1 MSITKERGARFAQLL
16 LRAIEDP
23 ETQDLDE
30 ALVVAELAMQDDI
43 SLALDAQ
50 GNFHGPTPPGPG
62 WVQVG
67 VGPQGGK
74 VWRQQGGQSQ
84 AQPPKQVAPK
94 AQTPQETQQPLPQST
109 RQAVQEATQ
118 PPKQGASQPQAH
130 RENYKTAHAAHQAA
144 RQSYQQARREAFTHE
159 ASQAREHHNEFVGHL
174 HALTSLVN
182 TGDFETGGDAA
193 DDALTDLDDA
203 QSELHQAETVADR
216 SNWLVNAGDAA
227 NALIAAGEKKIG
239 ERALLFVH
247 AAQAELKRYVQHR
260 KAMRAIKGGSAEFSL
275 SAYFAHD
282 IFDKRAQ
289 GILNRTMT
297 VAKELSATAKR
308 ELRDALKSADPSEMG
323 HQVVTFVNKY
333 RLQLADLLGTTQL
346 AALLAGA
353 SEVAERL
360 PPLPQAGSAPPPP
373 PTLPP
378 DEAQSLLSR
387 LRAMPQGERDRA
399 IYELP
404 PAEQHYVQQSL
415 GSSESIPPTRPFT
428 PQAPPGGERVH
439 YPIIEEAAR
448 ELARKNV
455 VTRPVFDKLDDAA
468 RQKAFTVAGV
478 DAQETLTKI
487 MDALAENVAEGADV
501 EAFREKV
508 MEQVAPGTFLSE
520 GHLENVART
529 YIQRAFSD
537 GQMTVLNQ
545 PFVRSGFPYAAY
557 DAIHD
562 DRVRHN
568 HLALES
574 LGIEKSNVYRIND
587 PVFETFRPPWDYND
601 RCSWTPITI
610 RQAAERGITEASQW
624 LSSGVE
630 PSPPAFVPMP
640 SFSPPPG
647 FQRALESAPL
657 SIRLAAT
664 LPSAPTGPELHED
677 TATIDMAGSGGGL
690 PATPGDFAV
699 EGKHTKKP
707 GKSKGRRGR
716 RKRVTRTARKWRNET
731 AALAIAAGF
740 ALDNKGQWHG
750 PQAPGPGWVQVGE
763 GPQHGKIWR
772 QQGQKQTPRKPAL
785 PKPQQQSPSRLSPP
799 TDDDFFKLPKF
810 GAANPPKVGQQILYY
825 DGEGG
830 GSRLPPLRGPILEIS
845 GNKIIIRTRTGN
857 KTGIDFE
864 SARPEPASASQA
876 RPPAQPKAPPIAA
889 QATVP
894 VEAQPIIQQAVS
906 PQTAP
911 ARKLPDRFEDLH
923 QFVKYDM
930 KKGESDEDVHAK
942 LTQALSSVNP
952 GYLKT
957 LREQYKATDSPSL
970 ARAILNRDKGLFH
983 NG

>member
-1 MSITKERGARFAQLL
+1 VSITKERGARFAQLL

-23 ETQDLDE
+23 ETRDLDE
-30 ALVVAELAMQDDI
+30 ALAVAELAMQDDI
-43 SLALDAQ
+43 ALALDAQ
-50 GNFHGPTPPGPG
+50 GNFHGPQPPGPG

-74 VWRQQGGQSQ
+74 VWRQSGQKQ
-84 AQPPKQVAPK
+84 APQQPTPQQQTAPRPSPPTDDDFFKLPKFGPANPPKVG
-94 AQTPQETQQPLPQST
+94 QQILYYDGEGGGSRLPPLRGPILDISGNKIIVRART
-109 RQAVQEATQ
+109 GSKIAIDLESARPEPAS
-118 PPKQGASQPQAH
+118 ASQPPAQPKA
-130 RENYKTAHAAHQAA
+130 TPIAAQTTVPVAA
-144 RQSYQQARREAFTHE
+144 QPIIQQAVAAPAVSRQLPDRFEDLH
-159 ASQAREHHNEFVGHL
+159 EFVKYKMHKGEPDED
-174 HALTSLVN
+174 V
-182 TGDFETGGDAA
+182 
-193 DDALTDLDDA
+193 A
-203 QSELHQAETVADR
+203 QKM
-216 SNWLVNAGDAA
+216 A
-227 NALIAAGEKKIG
+227 NALGSVNPGYLTQLKEK
-239 ERALLFVH
+239 
-247 AAQAELKRYVQHR
+247 Y
-260 KAMRAIKGGSAEFSL
+260 KATDRPSLARAILNRDKGLFAAPLSL

-282 IFDKRAQ
+282 IFDRRAQ

-297 VAKELSATAKR
+297 VAKQLSATAKR
-308 ELRDALKSADPSEMG
+308 ELRDALQSADPSEMG

-378 DEAQSLLSR
+378 DEAQSLLFR

-487 MDALAENVAEGADV
+487 RDALAENVAEGADV

-508 MEQVAPGTFLSE
+508 LEQVAPGTFLSE

-529 YIQRAFSD
+529 NIQRAFSD
-537 GQMTVLNQ
+537 GQETVLSH
-545 PFVRSGFPYAAY
+545 PFVRSGFPYRAR

-562 DRVRHN
+562 NRVREN
-568 HLALES
+568 HLALEK
-574 LGIEKSNVYRIND
+574 LGIQGTNIYRAGD
-587 PVFETFRPPWDYND
+587 PVWQMFRVPWDYND
-601 RCSWTPITI
+601 RCADTPITI
-610 RQAAERGITEASQW
+610 RQAAERGITEAQEW
-624 LSSGVE
+624 LRTGVE

-640 SFSPPPG
+640 SFQPPPG

-716 RKRVTRTARKWRNET
+716 RKRVTRAARKWRVD
-731 AALAIAAGF
+731 IG
-740 ALDNKGQWHG
+740 
-750 PQAPGPGWVQVGE
+750 
-763 GPQHGKIWR
+763 
-772 QQGQKQTPRKPAL
+772 
-785 PKPQQQSPSRLSPP
+785 
-799 TDDDFFKLPKF
+799 
-810 GAANPPKVGQQILYY
+810 
-825 DGEGG
+825 
-830 GSRLPPLRGPILEIS
+830 
-845 GNKIIIRTRTGN
+845 
-857 KTGIDFE
+857 
-864 SARPEPASASQA
+864 
-876 RPPAQPKAPPIAA
+876 
-889 QATVP
+889 
-894 VEAQPIIQQAVS
+894 
-906 PQTAP
+906 
-911 ARKLPDRFEDLH
+911 
-923 QFVKYDM
+923 
-930 KKGESDEDVHAK
+930 
-942 LTQALSSVNP
+942 
-952 GYLKT
+952 
-957 LREQYKATDSPSL
+957 
-970 ARAILNRDKGLFH
+970 
-983 NG
+983 